1 MFVLELRRNADD
13 GRLFSNRNS
22 AAVDAALVTVA
33 AERGVSLEK
42 IQADY
47 AAMVERAL
55 DIDRRTGKT
64 GRLERPFVEGRSDEF
79 RVPELSS
86 VRNGLVQGIN
96 GPLQDNGRHMA
107 SMSQLRFGS
116 LVGDSLGGLDPV
128 FGALLSPT
136 GGIPGAGNVEISD
149 RLYLAGGGRDVVGIH
164 GVAHDAA
171 GYLRAYYNQGP
182 GYNYVPAGI
191 RLLADT
197 NPLAGQISG
206 IDFFKNL
213 LRYGNPFY
221 SPPLPASAWPELIQ
235 RSGKMNRRSFG
246 LAVSASSVGFTMRTS
261 SVLAAIAYDDE
272 SSEMMPVTVVTHTLG
287 QAFVVIRMSLQSPGQ
302 REELAL
308 SPNGSISVNGSPLTL
323 ERTRGRVNYVAKVP
337 ITGRSLKFE
346 LRRSRSKVDVYSLE
360 LPLFKVLKY
369 PAEYR
374 TPENV
379 SFILARPLIE
389 PLKTVTVDSHSFL
402 IETDHMTV
410 GFSSLKVPSDDD
422 PELIVKTI
430 GNIEQPPGRC
440 AASVYRQQRTPM
452 RVVSENYKTGWVV
465 ATVSDDFKINVLG

>member
-1 MFVLELRRNADD
+1 
-13 GRLFSNRNS
+13 
-22 AAVDAALVTVA
+22 
-33 AERGVSLEK
+33 
-42 IQADY
+42 
-47 AAMVERAL
+47 
-55 DIDRRTGKT
+55 
-64 GRLERPFVEGRSDEF
+64 
-79 RVPELSS
+79 
-86 VRNGLVQGIN
+86 
-96 GPLQDNGRHMA
+96 
-107 SMSQLRFGS
+107 
-116 LVGDSLGGLDPV
+116 
-128 FGALLSPT
+128 
-136 GGIPGAGNVEISD
+136 
-149 RLYLAGGGRDVVGIH
+149 
-164 GVAHDAA
+164 
-171 GYLRAYYNQGP
+171 
-182 GYNYVPAGI
+182 
-191 RLLADT
+191 
-197 NPLAGQISG
+197 
-206 IDFFKNL
+206 
-213 LRYGNPFY
+213 
-221 SPPLPASAWPELIQ
+221 
-235 RSGKMNRRSFG
+235 MNRRSFG

-287 QAFVVIRMSLQSPGQ
+287 QALVVIRMSLQSPGQ